1 MAGLTRRAFLAT
13 TAAVAGSFALPNDLL
28 ARAAAAPLTP
38 STAPST
44 LQQTI
49 RLSSTANLQ
58 YRNLVTAPGE
68 PYNVRLDLLGREP
81 APARAASR
89 R

>member
-49 RLSSTANLQ
+49 RLSSTANLLPTSATSVISTSSMLKVPVAL
-58 YRNLVTAPGE
+58 NP
-68 PYNVRLDLLGREP
+68 
-81 APARAASR
+81 
-89 R
+89 